1 MATSAVR
8 VALANGLVIDADALS
23 AQYTESETSVER
35 LLSSVTLPATKRL
48 QDAYLKLLS
57 EPEAAVLAAFTHLCE
72 VTMMQE
78 FYQLQAEGS
87 GDLESAINK
96 DQDAVG
102 CLLEKYSELRV
113 RFAAWAEQQGL
124 SESDYLPDEQ
134 EPEEVSTGTV
144 CSRSA
149 AAVAGVSHSDWLH
162 DNAAAIIK
170 EPNGGLG
177 GDATVTLNIG
187 QYFVVS
193 RGVHPS
199 TGRYAEFSL
208 SLSTVPSP
216 PLAPF
221 RRLREDLNPEGL
233 CGGDRG
239 SDGWAY
245 EAVHVGTVEVTIR
258 NCFRGEVESMVTY
271 TVVVM

>member
-1 MATSAVR
+1 
-8 VALANGLVIDADALS
+8 
-23 AQYTESETSVER
+23 VER

-87 GDLESAINK
+87 GDLESAIK
-96 DQDAVG
+96 RDQGAVG
-102 CLLEKYSELRV
+102 CLLENYSELKV
-113 RFAAWAEQQGL
+113 RFAAWAEEQGL
-124 SESDYLPDEQ
+124 SESDYLPDDENT
-134 EPEEVSTGTV
+134 EEDSTGTV
-144 CSRSA
+144 CNSS
-149 AAVAGVSHSDWLH
+149 AAVAAESHRDWLH
-162 DNAAAIIK
+162 TNAAAIIK
-170 EPNGGLG
+170 EPNGEIG
-177 GDATVTLNIG
+177 GETTVTLNIG

-193 RGVHPS
+193 RGIHPS
-199 TGRYAEFSL
+199 TGRCAEFAL
-208 SLSTVPSP
+208 SLSTAPSP
-216 PLAPF
+216 PLVPF
-221 RRLREDLNPEGL
+221 RRLREDLNSEGL

-245 EAVHVGTVEVTIR
+245 KAVHVGAIELAIR

-271 TVVVM
+271 TVVVEP